1 MKIRFELRA
10 LDELSA
16 IVDYYLLQSVD
27 VAARFEEEF
36 ESATR
41 FLAENPQIAALV
53 EGRVRRW
60 NLNKFPYAIFYQPH
74 PDGIVIVTIMHARRD
89 PEAWKKNR

>member
-16 IVDYYLLQSVD
+16 IVDYYILQSVD
-27 VAARFEEEF
+27 RAARFEEEF
-36 ESATR
+36 ERSTS
-41 FLAENPQIAALV
+41 FLAENPQIAPPV
-53 EGRVRRW
+53 EGRIRRW

-74 PDGIVIVTIMHARRD
+74 PDGIVIVSIMHTRRE
-89 PEAWKKNR
+89 PEAWKKPR